1 MPTKFGAWVL
11 KMLGMD
17 DLLVRPQSVED
28 PEDGDAPQSTT
39 IFEQTI
45 GADRVQK
52 YRIYDAMDEFDMV
65 ASMLDLLAEEATQQD
80 YQKRQSV
87 WVESQNPEVVE
98 MAATVLANCKIEEN
112 IYPRMRRTAKY
123 GDEWMRLMY
132 APTKGVM
139 GWAPCPPAR
148 MTRIEDRFGRLIGFS
163 QEETGSAYRGALKH
177 RVSWPWDYIHFRMLG
192 SGGGTCNNVGDEK
205 YGTSYLRPMVRPW
218 QQMVYSEDAVFMWR
232 MRRASARDIN
242 LVDCGDMDP
251 VERIEW
257 LNRWRKAMKRTEYLD
272 PSTGLMRHQFM
283 PMTALDDI
291 FIPIRKDDQTR
302 IETKSG
308 EGGVGDIYDLEYYVN
323 KLAGAGRVPKAFIG
337 FEGEVN
343 AKATLSQQDIRYART
358 AKRGQRAMLV
368 GLRRLISTHIVLVRD
383 EAFLREA
390 HNDFVVQMTPTSYLD
405 ELERLELVRQR
416 NDIIGAL
423 SGLAQTMNLDA
434 RVWAIYILA
443 VYARLPEEL
452 ILRLVAKTSTPQE
465 ANELADKVTSL
476 PGHIRTQLQEAVGKA
491 LDGKTEG
498 DPLAE
503 ALASVLP
510 SIRNEDMRRMIQE
523 QTDPS
528 FREDKSDASDHEGD
542 SEWHL
547 LQAHIKALRDGA
559 PS

>member
-1 MPTKFGAWVL
+1 
-11 KMLGMD
+11 
-17 DLLVRPQSVED
+17 
-28 PEDGDAPQSTT
+28 
-39 IFEQTI
+39 
-45 GADRVQK
+45 
-52 YRIYDAMDEFDMV
+52 
-65 ASMLDLLAEEATQQD
+65 
-80 YQKRQSV
+80 
-87 WVESQNPEVVE
+87 
-98 MAATVLANCKIEEN
+98 
-112 IYPRMRRTAKY
+112 
-123 GDEWMRLMY
+123 
-132 APTKGVM
+132 
-139 GWAPCPPAR
+139 
-148 MTRIEDRFGRLIGFS
+148 
-163 QEETGSAYRGALKH
+163 
-177 RVSWPWDYIHFRMLG
+177 
-192 SGGGTCNNVGDEK
+192 
-205 YGTSYLRPMVRPW
+205 
-218 QQMVYSEDAVFMWR
+218 
-232 MRRASARDIN
+232 
-242 LVDCGDMDP
+242 
-251 VERIEW
+251 
-257 LNRWRKAMKRTEYLD
+257 MKRTEYLD